1 MASRLILAVAGS
13 GKTRCI
19 IEGLDPE
26 KRTLILTY
34 TIANHQNI
42 LDRVISKFGYLPKN
56 FHIHKYVSFLYNF
69 CYQPFLQDALETKG
83 LIFER
88 APRYG
93 NGNRRWISY
102 GGYLYNNRLFQLILN
117 RVGSQD
123 LLTRLNRFYDEI
135 YVDEVQDFA
144 GHDFDFIEL
153 LNQFDGSVLCVGDYY
168 QHTFDTSS
176 DGNKNGRLHSTYQEF
191 IRRFE
196 GAGYEIDTESLN
208 HSRRCSPTICE
219 AVTNLGIDISSNKE
233 VDSELIRITE
243 ENEVRE
249 IIENNSIIK
258 LFREGSSTFE
268 IRSMNWAVSKGI
280 DHFHDVCVVLNNG
293 TRDLWNNGTLEDL
306 NHRTKCKL
314 YVAMTRAHRNLYI
327 VDESQVKRILGN

>member
-1 MASRLILAVAGS
+1 MASRLTLAVAGS
-13 GKTRCI
+13 GKTRSI
-19 IEGLDPE
+19 VESLDPE
-26 KRTLILTY
+26 RRTLILTY
-34 TIANHQNI
+34 TIANHENI
-42 LDRVISKFGYLPKN
+42 IDRIISKFGYLPKN
-56 FHIHKYVSFLYNF
+56 FHIHKYVSFLYSF
-69 CYQPFLQDALETKG
+69 CYQPFLQDALGTKG

-93 NGNRRWISY
+93 NGNRRWISN

-123 LLTRLNRFYDEI
+123 LLRRLNRFYDEV

-168 QHTFDTSS
+168 QHTFDTST
-176 DGNKNGRLHSTYQEF
+176 DGNKNGGLHSTYQEF

-196 GAGYEIDTESLN
+196 NAGYEVDTESLN
-208 HSRRCSPTICE
+208 HSWRCSPSVCE
-219 AVTNLGIDISSNKE
+219 AVTNLGIEIRSNKE
-233 VDSELIRITE
+233 VDSEIIRTTE
-243 ENEVRE
+243 ENAVRE
-249 IIENNSIIK
+249 IIENDLIIK
-258 LFREGSSTFE
+258 LFRERSSTFE
-268 IRSMNWAVSKGI
+268 VRSMNWAVSKGI

-293 TRDLWNNGTLEDL
+293 TSGHWNNGTLENL

-314 YVAMTRAHRNLYI
+314 YVAMTRANRNLYI
-327 VDESQVKRILGN
+327 VDENQVKRILGI

>member
-13 GKTRCI
+13 GKTRSI
-19 IEGLDPE
+19 IENLDPDR
-26 KRTLILTY
+26 RTLILTY

-42 LDRVISKFGYLPKN
+42 LDRIISKFGYLPKN
-56 FHIHKYVSFLYNF
+56 FHIHKYVSFLYSF

-83 LIFER
+83 LIFVR
-88 APRYG
+88 APQYG
-93 NGNRRWISY
+93 EGNSRWISN

-117 RVGSQD
+117 RVGSHD
-123 LLTRLNRFYDEI
+123 LLARFNRFYDNI
-135 YVDEVQDFA
+135 YIDEVQDFA

-168 QHTFDTSS
+168 QHTFDTST

-196 GAGYEIDTESLN
+196 SAGYEVDTDSLK
-208 HSRRCSPTICE
+208 HSWRCSPSVCA
-219 AVTNLGIDISSNKE
+219 AVNNLGIEIRSNKE
-233 VDSELIRITE
+233 VDSEIIRITE

-249 IIENNSIIK
+249 IIENDLIIK
-258 LFREGSSTFE
+258 LFRERSSTFE
-268 IRSMNWAVSKGI
+268 VRSMNWAVSKGI

-293 TRDLWNNGTLEDL
+293 TRDQWNNGTLENL

-314 YVAMTRAHRNLYI
+314 YVAMTRANGNLYI
-327 VDESQVKRILGN
+327 IDESQVKRILEI

>member
-1 MASRLILAVAGS
+1 MASRLVLAVAGS

-19 IEGLDPE
+19 IEELDPN

-42 LDRVISKFGYLPKN
+42 LDRIISKFGYLPQS
-56 FHIHKYVSFLYNF
+56 FHVRKYVSFLYGF

-83 LIFER
+83 LIFDR

-93 NGNRRWISY
+93 NGLRRWVSI
-102 GGYLYNNRLFQLILN
+102 GGYLYNNRIFQLILN
-117 RVGSQD
+117 RVGGHE
-123 LLTRLNRFYDEI
+123 LITRLNRFYDQV

-153 LNQFDGSVLCVGDYY
+153 LNEFNGNVLCVGDYY
-168 QHTFDTSS
+168 QHTFDTST

-191 IRRFE
+191 VRRFTS
-196 GAGYEIDTESLN
+196 AGYEVDTESLN
-208 HSRRCSPTICE
+208 HSWRCSPTVCR
-219 AVTNLGIDISSNKE
+219 AVNNLGIEISSNKQN
-233 VDSELIRITE
+233 DSEVIRVTS

-258 LFREGSSTFE
+258 LFRECSSNFE

-280 DHFHDVCVVLNNG
+280 DHFKDVCVVLNNG
-293 TRDLWNNGTLEDL
+293 TRDLWNNQDLENM

-314 YVAMTRAHRNLYI
+314 YVAMTRANRNLFI
-327 VDESQVKRILGN
+327 VDESQVKKILRN

>member
-19 IEGLDPE
+19 IENLDPG

-56 FHIHKYVSFLYNF
+56 FHIHKFVSFLYNF
-69 CYQPFLQDALETKG
+69 CYQPFLQDVLETKG

-93 NGNRRWISY
+93 NGNRRWISN

-117 RVGSQD
+117 RVGSHD
-123 LLTRLNRFYDEI
+123 LLIRLNRFYDEI

-153 LNQFDGSVLCVGDYY
+153 LNQFAGSVLCVGDYY
-168 QHTFDTSS
+168 QHTFDTST

-191 IRRFE
+191 IKRFE
-196 GAGYEIDTESLN
+196 AAGYEVDTKYLN
-208 HSRRCSPTICE
+208 YSWRCSPTVCE
-219 AVTNLGIDISSNKE
+219 AVRKLGIEIGSNKK

-258 LFREGSSTFE
+258 LFRERSSTFDV
-268 IRSMNWAVSKGI
+268 RSMNWAVSKGI

-293 TRDLWNNGTLEDL
+293 TRDLWNNGNLESL
-306 NHRTKCKL
+306 NHQTKCKL

-327 VDESQVKRILGN
+327 VDESQVTRILGI